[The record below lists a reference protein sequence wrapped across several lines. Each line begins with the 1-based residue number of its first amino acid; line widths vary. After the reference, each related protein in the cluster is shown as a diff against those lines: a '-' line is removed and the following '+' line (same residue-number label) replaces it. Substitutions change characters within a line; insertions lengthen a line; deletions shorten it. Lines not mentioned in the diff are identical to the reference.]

1 MYSNFQNWLRA
12 ERVSPNKLIENLD
25 KMDTKYIL
33 TFCTLATKL
42 VLQSIT
48 TSKMYINAQDE
59 KRCQYLL
66 CEIKT
71 NHVFF
76 YLFYV
81 IFMCSWH
88 GRNQRDFSCGCA

>member
-1 MYSNFQNWLRA
+1 
-12 ERVSPNKLIENLD
+12 
-25 KMDTKYIL
+25 MDTKYIL
-33 TFCTLATKL
+33 IFCTLATKL

-88 GRNQRDFSCGCA
+88 GRNQRDFSCGCAWTGSIIVKSMHCDGYVAVSLLI